1 MEAEAGRGGLAPPR
15 SPRAPVLVHEAG
27 KSCPCDCD
35 CAMAAE
41 AATIGVAAAA
51 PVNTDADAEAA
62 ILGAAG
68 AGRCSGSKL
77 VDTERPSSPARDGG
91 A

>member
-1 MEAEAGRGGLAPPR
+1 
-15 SPRAPVLVHEAG
+15 
-27 KSCPCDCD
+27 
-35 CAMAAE
+35 MAAE
-41 AATIGVAAAA
+41 AATIGVAAAV